1 MLNGHYLRT
10 FSQQLSAGVK
20 TKGLTGTWY
29 AGRQLRSLECSKSSI
44 ERVDASTPRSW
55 QLRAYHPSKT

>member
-29 AGRQLRSLECSKSSI
+29 AGLQLRSLEHVL
-44 ERVDASTPRSW
+44 EVV
-55 QLRAYHPSKT
+55 Y